1 MLIYKSKEKAIEKF
15 KGKGNYLMSFYLE
28 VEGKLINDGTCD
40 EYIWGIYDADHV
52 VTQFESYV
60 DAMKESAKDDLVVT
74 KWSYEMVPNTCKLI
88 PAECIMEL
96 DDALS
101 GKETVV
107 RIVTSAI

>member
-1 MLIYKSKEKAIEKF
+1 MTKEEAIEKF

-40 EYIWGIYDADHV
+40 EYIWGIYDAKHAV
-52 VTQFESYV
+52 NQFKRYV

-74 KWSYEMVPNTCKLI
+74 KWSFELVPMGKTRTLI
-88 PAECIMEL
+88 PAKCIMEF